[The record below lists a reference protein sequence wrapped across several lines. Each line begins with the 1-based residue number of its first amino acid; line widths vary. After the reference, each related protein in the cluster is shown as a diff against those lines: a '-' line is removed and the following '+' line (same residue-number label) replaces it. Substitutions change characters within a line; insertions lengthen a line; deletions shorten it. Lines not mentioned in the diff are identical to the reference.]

1 MRRLSVAGDSGYAP
15 GRMSKGSRN
24 PGAHSKQSGAP
35 ALPARRREEEAS
47 GFRPSPTPA
56 GRPGQGR
63 LVHPAFVCLAL
74 ALVTFAIYAP
84 VARHGFVDYDDS
96 DYVLANPHV
105 QGGLTRANMAWA
117 FTTGHASNWHPLTW
131 LSHELDCQLFGERAG
146 AHHLVNVLFHVA
158 NTLLLFLLLRRA
170 TGALWRSA
178 LVAALFA
185 LHPLHVES
193 VAWVSERKDVL
204 SALFFLLTVWAYV
217 RYAEERSSGVLE
229 CRNMGKSEA
238 RNRESQI
245 HSSPPPTLPSASN
258 PSIHQSINPLI
269 PSSAARFYAL
279 SLFFF
284 ALGLMSKPMLVT
296 TPFVLLL
303 LDYWPLRRVRSPA
316 FKLVLEKV
324 PFFLLSAASS
334 VITFV
339 VQRKGGAV
347 SSLTTLSLGARAA
360 NAVVSYARYL
370 GKTFWPVNLSVLY
383 PHPGHWPAWRVSAS
397 AVLLLAICA
406 GVLVLGRKR
415 PYLAVGWFWFLGTLA
430 PVIGL
435 VQVGMQSMAD
445 RYMYLPLIGLSMAV
459 VWGVAGVIGNESDQT
474 LAALTGAQ
482 LRGDAPAPSPPGP
495 RPGFGSVPAFGLAV
509 AALLL
514 CLCALLSSSQLR
526 YWRNSETLFRHA
538 TEATSANYLAY
549 NNLGFYLSKHG
560 QTAEAMRD
568 YQKSLEI
575 NPAYADALN
584 NYGFALAGQ
593 KRYREAIGY
602 YEAALRNHPGDVEIE
617 NNFGNA
623 LSELGQLDA
632 AIGHYLSALRQN
644 PDHADAQNG
653 LGITLAMQGK
663 LDEAIPHF
671 RAALRAKP
679 GYASP
684 HSNLGNALAAQR
696 KFAEA
701 TTEYEEAL
709 RLEPN
714 DARSQNNLGNVLAEQ
729 GRLEEA
735 IVRYT
740 RALELN
746 ADNPE
751 AQFNLGMALLRR
763 GERASALPH
772 FTAALR
778 LKPDY
783 AEARKQL
790 EALGMRE

>member
-1 MRRLSVAGDSGYAP
+1 MKKARPNFQADMPAPSERRGDKDSGTRDSPCFRLKAF
-15 GRMSKGSRN
+15 RLH
-24 PGAHSKQSGAP
+24 HS
-35 ALPARRREEEAS
+35 
-47 GFRPSPTPA
+47 F
-56 GRPGQGR
+56 
-63 LVHPAFVCLAL
+63 VVCLVL
-74 ALVTFAIYAP
+74 ALITFAIYAP
-84 VARHGFVDYDDS
+84 VVRNGFVDYDDS
-96 DYVLANPHV
+96 DYVVANPHV
-105 QGGLTRANMAWA
+105 QGGLTLENIVWA
-117 FTTGHASNWHPLTW
+117 FKTGHASNWHPLTW
-131 LSHELDCQLFGERAG
+131 LSHELDCQLFGQRAG
-146 AHHLVNVLFHVA
+146 AHHLVNVMFHVA

-170 TGALWRSA
+170 TAALGRSA
-178 LVAALFA
+178 LVAAIFA

-204 SALFFLLTVWAYV
+204 SALFFLLTLWAYV
-217 RYAEERSSGVLE
+217 RYADKTRGQQSS
-229 CRNMGKSEA
+229 
-238 RNRESQI
+238 SQKPQ
-245 HSSPPPTLPSASN
+245 HSNTPTLRIASN

-269 PSSAARFYAL
+269 PSRAAPLYYCLA
-279 SLFFF
+279 LFFF

-303 LDYWPLRRVRSPA
+303 LDYWPLGRVSSPWSVA
-316 FKLVLEKV
+316 SCLNSGATRPDPDLRTTDYGLPAVGSAKAGPGTASFNLFLEKV

-347 SSLTTLSLGARAA
+347 SSLTTLSVGARVA

-383 PHPGHWPAWRVSAS
+383 PHPGHWPAWCVGAS
-397 AVLLLAICA
+397 TVLLLAIFA
-406 GVLVLGRKR
+406 GVLILARQR
-415 PYLAVGWFWFLGTLA
+415 PYLAVGWFWFVGILA

-435 VQVGMQSMAD
+435 VQVGTQSMAD
-445 RYMYLPLIGLSMAV
+445 RYMYLPLIGLSVAA
-459 VWGVAGVIGNESDQT
+459 VWGVAGVIWNDADQT
-474 LAALTGAQ
+474 EEGTARHDLASANTQ
-482 LRGDAPAPSPPGP
+482 LPGDKP
-495 RPGFGSVPAFGLAV
+495 RPPAAGAIAV
-509 AALLL
+509 AI
-514 CLCALLSSSQLR
+514 LCACACLTSLQLR

-538 TEATSANYLAY
+538 TEVTSGNYLAY
-549 NNLGFYLSKHG
+549 NNLGFYLSKRG
-560 QTAEAMRD
+560 RAAEAMRD

-575 NPAYADALN
+575 NPSYADALN

-602 YEAALRNHPGDVEIE
+602 YEAALRVHPGNVEVE

-632 AIGHYLSALRQN
+632 AVGHFLVALRQN
-644 PDHADAQNG
+644 PEHADAQNG

-663 LDEAIPHF
+663 LDEAIGHF
-671 RAALRAKP
+671 RAALRARP
-679 GYASP
+679 GYASA
-684 HSNLGNALAAQR
+684 HSNLGNALAAQH

-701 TTEYEEAL
+701 TAEYEDAL

-751 AQFNLGMALLRR
+751 AHFNLGMALLRR
-763 GERASALPH
+763 GDRESALPH

-783 AEARKQL
+783 TEARKQL
-790 EALGMRE
+790 EALGVRE